1 MRTKPG
7 GDRPAVRRHMR
18 PLQRW
23 ASGPLPQSAR
33 DFAVAD
39 DLIQDALLQTVQ
51 DDPVAKHLSGWISK
65 LESVSN

>member
-1 MRTKPG
+1 
-7 GDRPAVRRHMR
+7 MR